1 MKTKS
6 LIVLFI
12 IFLFMGFNVGN
23 LKIIHNGN
31 KLKSFDKMVDMLKH
45 YDVVFVGEQHT
56 DPKAHFVE
64 LELLKKLYA
73 KKKGKIILSL
83 EMFERDVQGILNQ
96 YLEGKISEEEFL
108 KNSRPWKNYPTDY
121 KPMIEFAKEKG
132 IKVIASNVPRRYA
145 AMVARNGLAILNT
158 LRPEERRLIAK
169 TIYFDYPQYRKL
181 FYKTMESMGGPMG
194 KHGASKFKEKFYKAQ
209 CVKDSTMAESIFR
222 EMKKNPGFL
231 ILHING
237 SFHSDYKLGT
247 AAVLKTLFS
256 EVKIANI
263 KVLPSD
269 KVNVENKI
277 ADFIV
282 Y

>member
-6 LIVLFI
+6 LIALFI
-12 IFLFMGFNVGN
+12 IFLFMGFSVGD
-23 LKIIHNGN
+23 LKIIHNG
-31 KLKSFDKMVDMLKH
+31 KRLKSFNEMIALLENVN
-45 YDVVFVGEQHT
+45 VVFVGEQHT

-73 KKKGKIILSL
+73 KKRGKIILSL
-83 EMFERDVQGILNQ
+83 EMFERDVQSILNQ

-145 AMVARNGLAILNT
+145 AMVARNGLAVLNN
-158 LRPEERRLIAK
+158 LKPAERRLIAK

-181 FYKTMESMGGPMG
+181 FYKTMEAMGGPMG
-194 KHGASKFKEKFYKAQ
+194 KHGAFKFKEKFYKAQ
-209 CVKDSTMAESIFR
+209 CVKDSTMAESIYR

-247 AAVLKTLFS
+247 AGVLKTLFP
-256 EVKIANI
+256 EVKIANV

-269 KVNVENKI
+269 EEKLENKI